1 MWAFLVLTD
10 GVAGLPARFPVAQ
23 PALDAIAIRWTPLA
37 SAREYPGE
45 AGNRPARRILCWGY
59 GPRGVD
65 RRDLPVA
72 GCLLQA
78 VGLAL
83 VAVGVDRFHHDPIS
97 SRTIGL
103 RSVKCMAL
111 GASGRLP
118 QIGGE
123 GRLAP
128 LLDILLQPLPSAP
141 PKAAR

>member
-1 MWAFLVLTD
+1 ML
-10 GVAGLPARFPVAQ
+10 GVWPH
-23 PALDAIAIRWTPLA
+23 
-37 SAREYPGE
+37 
-45 AGNRPARRILCWGY
+45 
-59 GPRGVD
+59 GVD

-78 VGLAL
+78 VGLASFG
-83 VAVGVDRFHHDPIS
+83 GVDRFHHDPIS

-103 RSVKCMAL
+103 RRRSKPHGPC

-128 LLDILLQPLPSAP
+128 LLDILLQPLPEATP